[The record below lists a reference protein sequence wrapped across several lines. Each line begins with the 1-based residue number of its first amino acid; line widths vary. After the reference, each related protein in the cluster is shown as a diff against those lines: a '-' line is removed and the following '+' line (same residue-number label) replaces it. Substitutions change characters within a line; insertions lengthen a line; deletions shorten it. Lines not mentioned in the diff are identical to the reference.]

1 MRFLRALLNS
11 GVFMIILLAAA
22 TLYLVYSDE
31 IKREHGIDVVS
42 ETQNSVAGAVASVA
56 ETMAAPVVETVAPVV
71 SLTNETP
78 IANTAVPLV
87 QEEAVVSPNLV
98 IEQAIEAEPAFETQP
113 PRADELVPLS
123 EQNQMVMPSMMPYLP
138 PMEMPAMP
146 AMEPMPVMP
155 AMEPMPAMPA
165 MEPMPA
171 MPAMEPMPAM
181 PAMEPMPAMPAM
193 EAVPVV
199 SSNIEKARAALF
211 EGNLDVA
218 KEMYQAE
225 LVNTNNPDLHGELGN
240 VYFAQ
245 QNWQDAAIEY
255 AAAIEGLSAQGRFLQ
270 AQYVLGFLMQIDPDM
285 GKKIMMNLRTQM
297 HPETKS

>member
-1 MRFLRALLNS
+1 
-11 GVFMIILLAAA
+11 
-22 TLYLVYSDE
+22 
-31 IKREHGIDVVS
+31 
-42 ETQNSVAGAVASVA
+42 
-56 ETMAAPVVETVAPVV
+56 
-71 SLTNETP
+71 
-78 IANTAVPLV
+78 
-87 QEEAVVSPNLV
+87 
-98 IEQAIEAEPAFETQP
+98 
-113 PRADELVPLS
+113 
-123 EQNQMVMPSMMPYLP
+123 
-138 PMEMPAMP
+138 
-146 AMEPMPVMP
+146 
-155 AMEPMPAMPA
+155 MPAMPA

-171 MPAMEPMPAM
+171 MPAMEPMPAT
-181 PAMEPMPAMPAM
+181 PAMEPVSAVPAM

-245 QNWQDAAIEY
+245 QNWQDAAVEY

>member
-1 MRFLRALLNS
+1 
-11 GVFMIILLAAA
+11 
-22 TLYLVYSDE
+22 
-31 IKREHGIDVVS
+31 
-42 ETQNSVAGAVASVA
+42 
-56 ETMAAPVVETVAPVV
+56 
-71 SLTNETP
+71 
-78 IANTAVPLV
+78 
-87 QEEAVVSPNLV
+87 
-98 IEQAIEAEPAFETQP
+98 
-113 PRADELVPLS
+113 
-123 EQNQMVMPSMMPYLP
+123 
-138 PMEMPAMP
+138 
-146 AMEPMPVMP
+146 
-155 AMEPMPAMPA
+155 MPAMPA

-181 PAMEPMPAMPAM
+181 PAMEPMPAMPATEPVSAIPATEPVSAIPAM

-245 QNWQDAAIEY
+245 QNWQDAAVEY

-285 GKKIMMNLRTQM
+285 GKKIMMNLRTKM